1 MKKLFLSLIVLAIG
15 TMGSYAQDE
24 LVATLSH
31 GSSLSTFI
39 GADAFTE
46 AYEAAV
52 EGDVIT
58 LSPGVFNVCTIEK
71 AITIRGA
78 GMKPMESNGYVS
90 TQLAD
95 NLTVNV
101 PSETTSVLTLEGVQ
115 ALGYVYFNGNNL
127 APVNVLK
134 CRFEHFVTG
143 FGISMNAY
151 SCIFANGLFASYYN
165 YYYQST
171 TLNCMNCVI
180 VEARTEGYTI
190 INGTGYIAKIIATN
204 CLVNTSTSGIGYSV
218 LTNCIITSVEGYFG
232 DYPLPSSC
240 TAQNCIGINAVET
253 PDLFMNIPDPSNVMI
268 EGVREEAFASVF
280 KTLKV
285 LMKEPNINETY
296 ELTAE
301 AAAKYLG
308 DDGKQVGIY
317 GGTNPY
323 NPTPT
328 NPQIKKFSVSSTTE
342 GEQLKV
348 RINVQ

>member
-1 MKKLFLSLIVLAIG
+1 MKKLLLSLIVLAFG

-31 GSSLSTFI
+31 GSSLSTFL
-39 GADAFTE
+39 GADAFKQ
-46 AYEAAV
+46 AYEAAA

-58 LSPGVFNVCTIEK
+58 LSPGVFNVCDIEK

-101 PSETTSVLTLEGVQ
+101 PSETTSVLTIEGVQ
-115 ALGYVYFNGNNL
+115 TLGTVNFYGNNQ
-127 APVNVLK
+127 APVKVLK
-134 CRFEHFVTG
+134 CRFEAFVNG
-143 FGISMNAY
+143 YGISMNAY
-151 SCIFANGLFASYYN
+151 SCIFADGLNAENEYYGWQN
-165 YYYQST
+165 T

-180 VEARTEGYTI
+180 VKAQSRGYNI
-190 INGTGYIAKIIATN
+190 RNDTGYVGKIIATN
-204 CLVNTSTSGIGYSV
+204 CLVNPSINGIGCSV
-218 LTNCIITSVEGYFG
+218 FTNCIISSVEGYYG
-232 DYPLPSSC
+232 DYPLPESC

-253 PDLFMNIPDPSNVMI
+253 PNLFVNIPDPSNVMI
-268 EGVREEAFASVF
+268 EGVREEAFTSVF

-285 LMKEPNINETY
+285 LTQNPDPYETY

-348 RINVQ
+348 KINVQ

>member
-58 LSPGVFNVCTIEK
+58 LSPGVFNVCAIEK

-95 NLTVNV
+95 DLTVNV
-101 PSETTSVLTLEGVQ
+101 PSDATSVLTIEGIQ
-115 ALGYVYFNGNNL
+115 ALGYVKFYGNNQ
-127 APVNVLK
+127 APVKVLK
-134 CRFEHFVTG
+134 CRFEALVTG

-151 SCIFANGLFASYYN
+151 SCIFAKGLFASYYN

-180 VEARTEGYTI
+180 VKAQSHGYAL
-190 INGTGYIAKIIATN
+190 INGTGCVAKIIATN
-204 CLVNTSTSGIGYSV
+204 CLVNVSIEGVGRSV
-218 LTNCIITSVEGYFG
+218 FTNCIITSVEGYYG
-232 DYPLPSSC
+232 DLPLPESC
-240 TAQNCIGINAVET
+240 TAQNCIGINGVET
-253 PDLFMNIPDPSNVMI
+253 PDLFVNIPDPSNVMI
-268 EGVREEAFASVF
+268 EGHREEAFASVF
-280 KTLKV
+280 KTLQV
-285 LMKEPNINETY
+285 LTENPDPYETY
-296 ELTAE
+296 ELTEE

>member
-1 MKKLFLSLIVLAIG
+1 MKKLLLSLIVLAIG

-31 GSSLSTFI
+31 GSSLSTFL
-39 GADAFTE
+39 GADAFTK

-101 PSETTSVLTLEGVQ
+101 PSETTSVLTIEGVQ
-115 ALGYVYFNGNNL
+115 TLGNVYFNGNNQ
-127 APVNVLK
+127 APVKVLK
-134 CRFEHFVTG
+134 CRFEAYVQG

-151 SCIFANGLFASYYN
+151 SCIFADGLNAEHYN

-180 VEARTEGYTI
+180 VKAQSRGYTLV
-190 INGTGYIAKIIATN
+190 NGTGYVAKIIATN
-204 CLVNTSTSGIGYSV
+204 CIVNVSVDGIGNSSF
-218 LTNCIITSVEGYFG
+218 TNCIITSVEGYFG
-232 DYPLPSSC
+232 DFPLPSSC

-253 PDLFMNIPDPSNVMI
+253 PDLFVNIDDPSNVMI
-268 EGVREEAFASVF
+268 EGHREEAFASVF
-280 KTLKV
+280 KTLQV
-285 LMKEPNINETY
+285 LMKNPDINETY

-323 NPTPT
+323 TPTPT

>member
-1 MKKLFLSLIVLAIG
+1 MKKLLLSLIVCTVAA
-15 TMGSYAQDE
+15 MGSYAQDE

-31 GSSLSTFI
+31 GSSLSTFL
-39 GADAFTE
+39 GADAFKE
-46 AYEAAV
+46 AYETAV

-78 GMKPMESNGYVS
+78 GMKAMESNGYVS

-101 PSETTSVLTLEGVQ
+101 PSDATSVLTIEGIQ
-115 ALGYVYFNGNNL
+115 ALGYVKFYGNNQ
-127 APVNVLK
+127 APVKVLK
-134 CRFEHFVTG
+134 CRFEDLVTG

-232 DYPLPSSC
+232 DFPLPSSC

-253 PDLFMNIPDPSNVMI
+253 PDLFVNLKDPSNVMI
-268 EGVREEAFASVF
+268 EGVREEAFTSVF
-280 KTLKV
+280 KTLEV
-285 LMKEPNINETY
+285 LLRNPNPNETF
-296 ELTAE
+296 ELTDE

-317 GGTNPY
+317 GGTNPF

-348 RINVQ
+348 KIDVQ